1 MSQNVPIKLTVSET
15 QKAVFDQVAEIE
27 GLPRNQMIT
36 YIAYKY
42 CKSVLA
48 QESTLQIQEQMK
60 GFDFSQMQALQ
71 SGMVEAGIFDNNPE
85 MIKQLEGLKEQKDNK
100 AE

>member
-1 MSQNVPIKLTVSET
+1 MSKNVPIKLTVTEG

-27 GLPRNQMIT
+27 GLPRNQLIT

-42 CKSVLA
+42 CKGVLA
-48 QESTLQIQEQMK
+48 QESTLKIQEQMK
-60 GFDFSQMQALQ
+60 DFDFSQMQELQ
-71 SGMVEAGIFDNNPE
+71 TGMVEAGIFDDNPE
-85 MIKQLEGLKEQKDNK
+85 MVDQLNQLNEKQNNK